1 MSNDGV
7 SLGRWL
13 RQLVIRKEEEVQ
25 ASSELNNRVKK
36 KRKIVVGYHDNLNG
50 LGFFV
55 REFGDEGS
63 LACLG
68 TMPAFTPLRCIES
81 CWLEDLVTCKAE

>member
-25 ASSELNNRVKK
+25 ASRELNNRVKK
-36 KRKIVVGYHDNLNG
+36 ERKIVVRYHDNLNG

-55 REFGDEGS
+55 S
-63 LACLG
+63 S
-68 TMPAFTPLRCIES
+68 TN
-81 CWLEDLVTCKAE
+81 LVTRVH